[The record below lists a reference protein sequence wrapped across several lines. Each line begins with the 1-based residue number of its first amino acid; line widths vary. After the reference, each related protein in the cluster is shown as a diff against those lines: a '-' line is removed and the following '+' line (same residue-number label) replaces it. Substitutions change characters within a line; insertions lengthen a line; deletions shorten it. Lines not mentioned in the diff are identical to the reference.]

1 MYTCNNWV
9 SYMYMYTYRSDPVSG
24 VSRVYGLYMYT
35 RRVDRSAPVSEYV

>member
-24 VSRVYGLYMYT
+24 VGRVYGLYMYT
-35 RRVDRSAPVSEYV
+35 PEWTGRLR